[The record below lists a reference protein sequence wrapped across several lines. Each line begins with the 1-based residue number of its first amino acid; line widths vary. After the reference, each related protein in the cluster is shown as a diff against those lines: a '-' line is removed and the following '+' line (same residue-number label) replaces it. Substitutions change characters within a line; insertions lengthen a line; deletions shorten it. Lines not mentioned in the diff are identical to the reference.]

1 MKDSLLNNTPLS
13 LYIHLPWCETQCPYC
28 DFSITTD
35 PVNGNDAKLAEAITK
50 DISQSNNQ
58 IANRKFKTIYFGGGT
73 PSLASTESIKYIL
86 DSIKDKFSSTEIEI
100 TLEMNPNNVSNDKV
114 DELLFAG
121 INRISLGV
129 QSYNNQELQALGRS
143 HNQESAIQATNALK
157 GINSTIDLMYG
168 IEKQTSESFTKS
180 LEKVIQAE
188 VNHLSLYQ
196 LTIEPNTIFYKKE
209 LLLPDE
215 KEIEKIERVAKDLLE
230 KNGYKQYEV
239 SSWAKPGFESQ
250 HNLNYWQFG
259 DFLGV
264 GPGSHSKI
272 SNEQEIIRYRKIK
285 PLEGYIKN
293 QRSTDLRAICD
304 NELDMD
310 LAMNLLRIKN
320 GLKKKDLTISLPE
333 SFLEKYQ
340 KGVDE
345 GLLLK
350 NKIGATKRGYKFL
363 NETIQLFF

>member
-1 MKDSLLNNTPLS
+1 MLLNNTPLS

-28 DFSITTD
+28 DFSITTE

-50 DISQSNNQ
+50 DISQSNHL
-58 IANRKFKTIYFGGGT
+58 IAGRKFKTVYFGGGT
-73 PSLASTESIKYIL
+73 PSLASTQSIKQIL
-86 DSIKDKFSSTEIEI
+86 DSVRDKLESSETEI
-100 TLEMNPNNVSNDKV
+100 TLEMNPNDVSEKKV
-114 DELLFAG
+114 EGLLGAG
-121 INRISLGV
+121 INRISLGI
-129 QSYNNQELQALGRS
+129 QSYSDQELQALGRN
-143 HNQESAIQATNALK
+143 HDRKSAIKATKKLK
-157 GINSTIDLMYG
+157 DINSTIDLIYG
-168 IEKQTSESFTKS
+168 IEKQTPESVAKN
-180 LEKVIQAE
+180 LEKFIDLN

-209 LLLPDE
+209 LLLPGE
-215 KEIEKIERVAKDLLE
+215 EAIEKMEVIAKDLLE
-230 KNGYKQYEV
+230 KNGFEQYEV
-239 SSWAKPGFESQ
+239 SSWSKPGFESK

-272 SNEQEIIRYRKIK
+272 SNQQEITRYRKIK
-285 PLEGYIKN
+285 PLEGYIQN
-293 QRSTDLRAICD
+293 QKSADLKTIAG

-320 GLKKKDLTISLPE
+320 GLQHQDITIDLPA
-333 SFLEKYQ
+333 SFLKKYQ
-340 KGVDE
+340 RGVDE

-350 NKIGATKRGYKFL
+350 DKIGATQKGYQFL